1 MENSDD
7 ELYFDISH
15 KYGISNDLAAEMSK
29 LAFNDLN
36 SDIIVVCEGKPYF
49 GHKVSLLSNRF
60 LMFLIYSYFTGSTV
74 HTK

>member
-7 ELYFDISH
+7 EVYFDISH

-49 GHKVSLLSNRF
+49 GHKVSL
-60 LMFLIYSYFTGSTV
+60 
-74 HTK
+74 